1 MTNFLD
7 DLRGRGLVH
16 AISDDDGL
24 ATALRAGPVTGY
36 IGFDPTAASLHVGSL
51 LQILLLVRLQRAG
64 HRPVAVVGGGT
75 GLIGD
80 PSGKAAERTMLSPE
94 KLAENL
100 AGIRTQLGRYLDF
113 GGGPTGAVL
122 VDNAEWLGRIG
133 MLEFLRDVG
142 KHFSVNAMVQRDSV
156 RTRLEQREQ
165 GISYTEFSYMLLQAY
180 DFLALHDRF
189 GCALQLGGSDQW
201 GNIVSGIDLIRRLRG
216 ADAFGVT
223 TPLVTRSDGAKFG
236 KSEQGNVWLDPAL
249 TSPYEFYQFWLNTAD
264 DDVER
269 FGRMLT
275 LEATAAI
282 DEVLAAHAGDPA
294 KRVAQRFLAES
305 VTRFV
310 HGDEAL
316 ATAQR
321 TTEVLFNGGDLR
333 GLGADALAAA
343 FRTAPGHTV
352 PRSALGTADAAL
364 VKVLADAGLY
374 KSRSEAKTAVTQGG
388 ASVNGVVVS
397 ELQRVLGVDDVLH
410 GGFIVLR
417 KGRKTWHVV
426 RLAD

>member
-16 AISDDDGL
+16 AIS
-24 ATALRAGPVTGY
+24 
-36 IGFDPTAASLHVGSL
+36 
-51 LQILLLVRLQRAG
+51 
-64 HRPVAVVGGGT
+64 
-75 GLIGD
+75 
-80 PSGKAAERTMLSPE
+80 
-94 KLAENL
+94 
-100 AGIRTQLGRYLDF
+100 
-113 GGGPTGAVL
+113 
-122 VDNAEWLGRIG
+122 
-133 MLEFLRDVG
+133 
-142 KHFSVNAMVQRDSV
+142 
-156 RTRLEQREQ
+156 
-165 GISYTEFSYMLLQAY
+165 
-180 DFLALHDRF
+180 
-189 GCALQLGGSDQW
+189 
-201 GNIVSGIDLIRRLRG
+201 
-216 ADAFGVT
+216 
-223 TPLVTRSDGAKFG
+223 
-236 KSEQGNVWLDPAL
+236 
-249 TSPYEFYQFWLNTAD
+249 D